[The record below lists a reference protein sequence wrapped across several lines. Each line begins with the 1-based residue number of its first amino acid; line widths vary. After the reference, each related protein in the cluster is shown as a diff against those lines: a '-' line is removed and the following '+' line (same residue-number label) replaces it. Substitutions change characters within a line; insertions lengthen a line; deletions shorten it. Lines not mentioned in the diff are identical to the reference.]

1 MTSGGPAHDLGA
13 ARKNSPYISPRPVRF
28 FFHDRNAPTMNGST
42 YTVYRSE
49 WSGWRQSER
58 VLHTGATFDEA
69 RRLQRAAEET
79 LVAEPGYRPN
89 VMSRPLIG
97 VRLERTA

>member
-1 MTSGGPAHDLGA
+1 
-13 ARKNSPYISPRPVRF
+13 
-28 FFHDRNAPTMNGST
+28 MNGST

-58 VLHTGATFDEA
+58 VLHTGVALEEA
-69 RRLQRAAEET
+69 RRLQRTAEEA
-79 LVAEPGYRPN
+79 LVAEPGYRPG